1 MHLAA
6 PLRILSVLALA
17 WVPDTALAAVASTP
31 WQFAKAEF
39 ADNGQAIEH
48 VTVRARTAGG
58 HETFVRFAIANAG
71 FRKGALEVTFRQES
85 PQGTFYGKETFQK
98 GSYTLDG
105 VKLGLRAGKHTL
117 ASAGG
122 QLTATFDF
130 GSTTATVV
138 LSSGLSPFS
147 VSDKNGSGYTW
158 RELMVPMGK
167 VAVTCAQA
175 NGKGWEGGA
184 TAYAVHEAS
193 TTTAHQIY
201 DRSVQLF
208 HFGAP
213 HLVIDYIVLPKDRG
227 GRPLGFL
234 VASGKGKTV
243 AAEVQKETRELEKV
257 DPSTDYRVPYSVSVL
272 AKRGNARAAIKLTG
286 EKQVGR
292 DDDLADLPWAARKAV
307 GAVMHPITYLI
318 KGAAQ
323 AEVQPNPT
331 EPAINIDA
339 AVKYKYA
346 QTR

>member
-1 MHLAA
+1 MHLLCT
-6 PLRILSVLALA
+6 LRTLLVLILFAVPALA
-17 WVPDTALAAVASTP
+17 HAAVATTP

-39 ADNGQAIEH
+39 ADNSQAVEH
-48 VTVRARTAGG
+48 VTIRARSGAG

-71 FRKGALEVTFRQES
+71 FRKSALEVTFRQES

-98 GSYTLDG
+98 GSYTLEAG
-105 VKLGLRAGKHTL
+105 KLGLKAGKHAL

-130 GSTTATVV
+130 GSTTGTVV
-138 LSSGLSPFS
+138 LSSGMSPFS
-147 VSDKNGSGYTW
+147 VTDKNSSGYTW

-167 VAVTCAQA
+167 VTVNCAQA
-175 NGKGWEGGA
+175 SGKTWEGTA

-208 HFGAP
+208 HFGTP

-243 AAEVQKETRELEKV
+243 AAEVHKETREMEKI
-257 DPSTDYRVPYSVSVL
+257 DSATDYRIPYSVSVL

-307 GAVMHPITYLI
+307 GAVMHPITYLL
-318 KGAAQ
+318 KGSAQ
-323 AEVQPNPT
+323 AEVQPNPA
-331 EPAINIDA
+331 EPAVVIDA